1 MNIDKIEITENDISL
16 TLFPKTN
23 KLSIGE
29 KEYKIEPDVTREL
42 IRIIRTW
49 DNEYIDNTYFDGN
62 RYEIRIYQDNNV
74 DVLKGTRNGPRNYKE
89 FSKLIRSIYGRR

>member
-29 KEYKIEPDVTREL
+29 KEYKIEPDITRAM
-42 IRIIRTW
+42 
-49 DNEYIDNTYFDGN
+49 
-62 RYEIRIYQDNNV
+62 
-74 DVLKGTRNGPRNYKE
+74 
-89 FSKLIRSIYGRR
+89 